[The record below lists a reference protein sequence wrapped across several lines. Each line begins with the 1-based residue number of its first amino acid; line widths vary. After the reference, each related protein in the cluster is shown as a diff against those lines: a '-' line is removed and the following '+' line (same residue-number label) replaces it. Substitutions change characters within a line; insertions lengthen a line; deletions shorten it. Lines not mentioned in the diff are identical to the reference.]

1 LGDSVAVHARLK
13 ELVRQAGR
21 ESAIRINQ
29 AGCMSQCGNGPMVV
43 VYPDNIWYCGV
54 TADDAE
60 EIFRDHLM
68 GGRPVERLLYHPLQ
82 PGSNKKA

>member
-1 LGDSVAVHARLK
+1 
-13 ELVRQAGR
+13 
-21 ESAIRINQ
+21 
-29 AGCMSQCGNGPMVV
+29 MVV

-60 EIFRDHLM
+60 EIFRDHLI